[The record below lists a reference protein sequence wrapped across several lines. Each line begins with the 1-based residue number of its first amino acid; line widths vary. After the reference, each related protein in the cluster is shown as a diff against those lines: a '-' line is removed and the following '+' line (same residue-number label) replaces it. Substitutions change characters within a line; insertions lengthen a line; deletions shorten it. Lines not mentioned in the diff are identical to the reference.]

1 MGKAAQTTE
10 APYGLRKDGTPRR
23 KPGRSKGCKKPL
35 GSGKQK
41 EVCSWTSPEVREKLL
56 PELAEKTLAILR
68 GDKLLMSGPTG
79 KDVYRRPSENLLA
92 KTLETGW
99 RKCLPDLASTTL
111 QGPEGR
117 DLIPQPEQ
125 HTPRQVARAVLAILS
140 HAHVDTAITNSD
152 GPVLDS
158 ATAVALEGEASRGR
172 ACSAGDDGAR
182 RAPRTS
188 AAYHVNDKDVRKTS
202 DGER

>member
-1 MGKAAQTTE
+1 MAETRKASKQETDDP
-10 APYGLRKDGTPRR
+10 APRKKQGR
-23 KPGRSKGCKKPL
+23 KPGCKKIP
-35 GSGKQK
+35 GSGRQKQ
-41 EVCSWTSPEVREKLL
+41 VCTWTSPEVREKLL